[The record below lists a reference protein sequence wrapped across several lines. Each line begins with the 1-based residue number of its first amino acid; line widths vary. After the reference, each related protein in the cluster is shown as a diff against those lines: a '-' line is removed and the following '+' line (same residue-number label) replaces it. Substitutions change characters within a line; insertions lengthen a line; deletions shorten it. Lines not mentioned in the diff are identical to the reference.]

1 MTDAIRARAEADSD
15 GIALADDSRTRTWA
29 EVADDLERAAGALL
43 AVAPEPSQRVSVI
56 GENAIPTLEAHAAA
70 LTVGVGTVATSRQ
83 LRAGELADQ
92 YADAGVVCAIAGPG
106 SLPAVREAAAQAGLR
121 MLVTHGPGT
130 PENTGTPDDTGAP
143 DGVLSWA
150 Q

>member
-1 MTDAIRARAEADSD
+1 DSD

-43 AVAPEPSQRVSVI
+43 AVAPEPSQRGSVI

-92 YADAGVVCAIAGPG
+92 YADAGVICAIAGPG
-106 SLPAVREAAAQAGLR
+106 SLTAVREAAAQAGLR
-121 MLVTHGPGT
+121 TIVTHGA
-130 PENTGTPDDTGAP
+130 EAP
-143 DGVLSWA
+143 DGA
-150 Q
+150 

>member
-1 MTDAIRARAEADSD
+1 MSMCEGAPVTAAIRARAEADPD

-56 GENAIPTLEAHAAA
+56 GDNAIPTLEAHAAA

-83 LRAGELADQ
+83 LRASELADQ
-92 YADAGVVCAIAGPG
+92 YADADVVAAIAGAG
-106 SLPAVREAAAQAGLR
+106 SLPTVAEAAKAAGVR
-121 MLVTHGPGT
+121 TLVVHGTEPSSSPG
-130 PENTGTPDDTGAP
+130 
-143 DGVLSWA
+143 
-150 Q
+150 